1 MATLFCNCCLLL
13 VGFLIIISNGVIDA
27 KITQSKNPIE
37 FIHKSI
43 YRNINNKRS
52 LSVKLRQS
60 CSSILDNYPREC
72 NVTLL
77 AGNISS
83 VPSVNDLATLNN
95 AYSQFCVPK
104 CTDPLINYYRCTYT
118 GDLLTYLINLLEH
131 GVCGKHNNDFCEVLY
146 LRRYANNRNFIN
158 VLINACPF
166 TNSGVHCAR
175 ASSTCKQYVSNF
187 NTNMG
192 CCTSPYLGSDVS
204 SCGINVANP
213 CQSAIPSL
221 LPPTV
226 PGSGGPT
233 VPGSGGP
240 TIPGSG
246 GPTVP
251 GSGGTVATPTPSS
264 YCIIVPT
271 MLTLLIAVFFTFF
284 I

>member
-1 MATLFCNCCLLL
+1 MLQSSNIIHYIVYTKSRMATLFCNCCLLL
-13 VGFLIIISNGVIDA
+13 VGFLIVISNGVIDA

-83 VPSVNDLATLNN
+83 VPSVNDLAALNN
-95 AYSQFCVPK
+95 VYSQFCVPK

-192 CCTSPYLGSDVS
+192 CCTTPYLGSDVS

-213 CQSAIPSL
+213 CQSAIS
-221 LPPTV
+221 
-226 PGSGGPT
+226 
-233 VPGSGGP
+233 
-240 TIPGSG
+240 
-246 GPTVP
+246 
-251 GSGGTVATPTPSS
+251 SS
-264 YCIIVPT
+264 YGVIAPT
-271 MLTLLIAVFFTFF
+271 MLSILFAVILVFT